1 MNDGNILLSIE
12 SWITSVV
19 KYLSYVA
26 AVCAAFT
33 MLIAVADVVGVKLF
47 EWAVP
52 SSVEFIEEL
61 MVLIVFLCI
70 AYVELERGHIR
81 VTIIERFIP
90 GVLRYIFRLFGYLV
104 GILIIGFM
112 SWRGFELV
120 RYSFE
125 MGLAKTGTVRFPL
138 WPSHMA
144 VFIGLTCLTIVYI
157 LLFSKMIVNRSE
169 KKDSL
174 PADT

>member
-1 MNDGNILLSIE
+1 MIDGNILLSIE
-12 SWITSVV
+12 SWITRIV
-19 KYLSYVA
+19 KYLSGVA

-33 MLIAVADVVGVKLF
+33 MLIAVADVVGVKVF
-47 EWAVP
+47 EWAIP
-52 SSVEFIEEL
+52 SSVEYIEEL

-90 GVLRYIFRLFGYLV
+90 GILRHIFRLFGYLV

-120 RYSFE
+120 QYSFE
-125 MGLAKTGTVRFPL
+125 MGLNKTGTVRFPL

-144 VFIGLTCLTIVYI
+144 VFIGLTCLTIVYL
-157 LLFSKMIVNRSE
+157 LLFSKTIVNRSD
-169 KKDSL
+169 KQNNV